1 MSRVLMFL
9 GVIATICV
17 QFMEVDVS
25 MSFIGAAISAASGL
39 VSGVVGGVK
48 AGKAQKQLNAM
59 VDGELAHATNQF
71 NKDYYTDATQRSDT
85 QALLGEMRNRLS
97 VDRKQGAATAAVM
110 GSTPEA
116 IAASKQQT
124 SDTIAQATGTIAAS
138 NDRYKDNV
146 LNRYNAQ
153 RSNLMAQKFGSQAQS
168 AESWGNM
175 AEGGAKTMASGIGG
189 LAEHFFPTA

>member
-1 MSRVLMFL
+1 M
-9 GVIATICV
+9 
-17 QFMEVDVS
+17 
-25 MSFIGAAISAASGL
+25 
-39 VSGVVGGVK
+39 
-48 AGKAQKQLNAM
+48 
-59 VDGELAHATNQF
+59 LAEEF

-124 SDTIAQATGTIAAS
+124 SDTIAQATGNIAAS

-175 AEGGAKTMASGIGG
+175 AEGGAKTMASGIEG